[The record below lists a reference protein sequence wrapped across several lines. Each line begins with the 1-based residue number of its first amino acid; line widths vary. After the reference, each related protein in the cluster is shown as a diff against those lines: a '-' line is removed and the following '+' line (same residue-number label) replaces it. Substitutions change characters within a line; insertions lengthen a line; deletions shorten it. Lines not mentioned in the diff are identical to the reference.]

1 MRRIKLKL
9 KHWCGSRI
17 DLASNAALQAILGFD
32 AYFKFG
38 NAT

>member
-1 MRRIKLKL
+1 MHCVKLKL

-17 DLASNAALQAILGFD
+17 DLGSKAALQAILGFD